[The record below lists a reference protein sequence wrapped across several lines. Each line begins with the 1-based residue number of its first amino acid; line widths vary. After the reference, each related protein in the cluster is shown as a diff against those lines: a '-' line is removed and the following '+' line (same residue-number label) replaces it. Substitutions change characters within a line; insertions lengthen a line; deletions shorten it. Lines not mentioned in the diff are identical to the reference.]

1 MVTLDTL
8 RHTWTADTRAKLK
21 AQGCPDGDLERLTSA
36 HMSTI
41 SDEYLNA
48 AWQQAGRDIAARK
61 AAEDLMYA
69 EQHAQDL
76 AAQKAT
82 KAHQNRLAVAHR
94 ATEVERGRAEE
105 AEAKVRELNRVLD
118 DGSH

>member
-41 SDEYLNA
+41 SDEYRKPPARA
-48 AWQQAGRDIAARK
+48 AWTGGFG
-61 AAEDLMYA
+61 
-69 EQHAQDL
+69 
-76 AAQKAT
+76 
-82 KAHQNRLAVAHR
+82 
-94 ATEVERGRAEE
+94 ER
-105 AEAKVRELNRVLD
+105 
-118 DGSH
+118 